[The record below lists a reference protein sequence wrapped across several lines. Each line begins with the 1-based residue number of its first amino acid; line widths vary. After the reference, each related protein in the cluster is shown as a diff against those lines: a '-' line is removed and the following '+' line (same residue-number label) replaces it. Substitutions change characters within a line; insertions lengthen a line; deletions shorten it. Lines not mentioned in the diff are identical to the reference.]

1 MIPKKYSG
9 DELRNKFCR
18 PVRKIRNGG
27 GAAISPETICRIV
40 SVVRGH
46 GFTIETEKCPRC
58 GQSAYISRVSRD
70 DLELIENPMMED
82 LVNGGEKSVEH
93 LQSLCDKLDQI
104 IHEND
109 GCNCC
114 NGDEALFYQ
123 DSENCA
129 FVDSHG
135 EIMVMVKDHVMRFKV
150 DCCPKCGRKFDQKEI

>member
-58 GQSAYISRVSRD
+58 GQSAYISRVSRN
-70 DLELIENPMMED
+70 DLELVENPMMED

-93 LQSLCDKLDQI
+93 LQNLCDRLDQI

-123 DSENCA
+123 NGDTNAFIDSKGN
-129 FVDSHG
+129 VD
-135 EIMVMVKDHVMRFKV
+135 VMIDGATMRFTV
-150 DCCPKCGRKFDQKEI
+150 NNCPNCGRAFDKEN

>member
-70 DLELIENPMMED
+70 DLELVENPMMED

-93 LQSLCDKLDQI
+93 LQNLCDRLDQI

-123 DSENCA
+123 NGDTNAFIDSKGNVDVMIDGATMSFTVKNC
-129 FVDSHG
+129 
-135 EIMVMVKDHVMRFKV
+135 
-150 DCCPKCGRKFDQKEI
+150 PNCGRAFDKEN

>member
-93 LQSLCDKLDQI
+93 LQNLCDRLDQI

-123 DSENCA
+123 NGDTNAFIDSKGN
-129 FVDSHG
+129 VD
-135 EIMVMVKDHVMRFKV
+135 VMIDGATMRFTVKN
-150 DCCPKCGRKFDQKEI
+150 CPNCGRAFDKEN

>member
-70 DLELIENPMMED
+70 ALELVENPMMED
-82 LVNGGEKSVEH
+82 LVNDGEKSIEH

-123 DSENCA
+123 NGDTNAFIDSKGNI
-129 FVDSHG
+129 D
-135 EIMVMVKDHVMRFKV
+135 VMIDGATMRFTV
-150 DCCPKCGRKFDQKEI
+150 NNCPNCGKAFDKEN

>member
-70 DLELIENPMMED
+70 DLELVENPMMED

-93 LQSLCDKLDQI
+93 LQNLCDKLDQI

-109 GCNCC
+109 VCNCC

-123 DSENCA
+123 NGDTNAFIDSKGN
-129 FVDSHG
+129 VD
-135 EIMVMVKDHVMRFKV
+135 VMIDGATMRFTVKN
-150 DCCPKCGRKFDQKEI
+150 CPNCGRVFDKEN

>member
-9 DELRNKFCR
+9 DELKNKFCR

-70 DLELIENPMMED
+70 DLELVENPMMED
-82 LVNGGEKSVEH
+82 LVNDGEKSIEH

-123 DSENCA
+123 NGDTNAFIDSKGNI
-129 FVDSHG
+129 D
-135 EIMVMVKDHVMRFKV
+135 VMIDGVTMRFTV
-150 DCCPKCGRKFDQKEI
+150 NNCPNCGRAFDKEN

>member
-9 DELRNKFCR
+9 DELKNKFCR

-46 GFTIETEKCPRC
+46 GFTIETEKCPCC

-70 DLELIENPMMED
+70 DLELVENPMMED
-82 LVNGGEKSVEH
+82 LVNDGEKSIEH

-123 DSENCA
+123 NGDTNAFIDSKGNI
-129 FVDSHG
+129 D
-135 EIMVMVKDHVMRFKV
+135 VMIDGATMRFTV
-150 DCCPKCGRKFDQKEI
+150 NNCPNCGRAFDKEN